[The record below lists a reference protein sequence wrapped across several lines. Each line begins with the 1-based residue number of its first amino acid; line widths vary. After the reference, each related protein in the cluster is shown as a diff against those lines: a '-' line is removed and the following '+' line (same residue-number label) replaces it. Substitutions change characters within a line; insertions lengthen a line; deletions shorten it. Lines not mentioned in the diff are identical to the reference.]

1 MRLKE
6 STDEG
11 VDVLTLEGEIDLQYA
26 PVLRTLLVGKVKAR
40 CPAVILNMSAVTFI
54 DSTGL
59 AAIIEYFRDASA
71 FGGVLCLT
79 GLNATLKSILEIVRL
94 DQLIAAFATPADAIA
109 ALKRGEVSA
118 PAAALFHQP
127 AA

>member
-6 STDEG
+6 SIEEG
-11 VDVLTLEGEIDLQYA
+11 VEVLTLEGEIDLHYA
-26 PVLRTLLVGKVKAR
+26 PVLRALLMGKIKSR
-40 CPAVILNMSAVTFI
+40 CPALILNMGGVSFI

-59 AAIIEYFRDASA
+59 AAIIEYFRDSSA
-71 FGGVLCLT
+71 FEGVLCLT

-94 DQLIAAFATPADAIA
+94 DQLIAVFQSPGAAIT
-109 ALKRGEVSA
+109 ALKQGEVKA
-118 PAAALFHQP
+118 PAAALFHRP